1 LICAINAAAAVL
13 FVLAPVAPA
22 RGASCDST
30 KELISNDMIAL
41 AGNSGSGDTLWIAG
55 NDPKAGLGVNDTVS
69 GSQGWGQ
76 YLGCYESFNLQS
88 FAFGGR
94 TVAALLYPVTSAGSN
109 DSSRP
114 NILWHHTLGT
124 AIQDTFVAD
133 TIQFSLYGDSV
144 NPTNHDTTF
153 VAPPAPIDSFK
164 GVNTVYAGGKFFT
177 ACQRGGVVVWNPA
190 AIGPQTLTGL
200 LPGDPVPFPLDSI
213 NPNTHPKFATAAA
226 AVRSVDRYGVPADSA
241 VVAATGS
248 RIWLLNYAHDSW
260 DSTTIT
266 TALSDP
272 GKTFDSVSEVFVNNN
287 SPAQPPILYAVM
299 YYSIA
304 GANKRDSALF
314 RYHYFAKK
322 WSLLVHDPLAVIT
335 PATRGCLYAVSTTS
349 ENSVQIYRD
358 SLPDSVVI
366 ATSDLPPLIS
376 ATTFASRFN
385 TTVNPRPQQ
394 IDDIAFIPTHDS
406 TGHLY
411 IATADG
417 LFSYRAEVPGMTTDT
432 LSYTVRPTKTIAAGL
447 SQTYALP
454 GILTNGSSGLATYT
468 TFVYKLTRD
477 ANVTIEVFDYNM
489 QLTRLVI
496 NNQPR
501 KASTTTGR
509 STNAALDI
517 WNGTNDAGRMV
528 APGVY
533 YYKITA
539 STGER
544 SFGKIVVAKTPG
556 N

>member
-1 LICAINAAAAVL
+1 ML
-13 FVLAPVAPA
+13 FVVAPVAPA

-30 KELISNDMIAL
+30 KELISNDMRAL

-76 YLGCYESFNLQS
+76 YLGCYANYTLQS

-94 TVAALLYPVTSAGSN
+94 TVAVLLVPNTSAGSI
-109 DSSRP
+109 DSSQLITMP
-114 NILWHHTLGT
+114 NILWHHTLGA
-124 AIQDTFVAD
+124 AIRDPFVAD

-144 NPTNHDTTF
+144 NSTNHDTTLI
-153 VAPPAPIDSFK
+153 APSAPIDSFK

-177 ACQRGGVVVWNPA
+177 ACQRGGVVVWDPA
-190 AIGPQTLTGL
+190 AVGPQALTGL

-213 NPNTHPKFATAAA
+213 NPNTHPKFGTAAA
-226 AVRSVDRYGVPADSA
+226 AVRSVDRYGVPADSE
-241 VVAATGS
+241 VVAATAS

-266 TALSDP
+266 TVLSGT
-272 GKTFDSVSEVFVNNN
+272 GKTFDSVSEVFVNNS

-299 YYSIA
+299 YYTVA
-304 GANKRDSALF
+304 GKLDSALF
-314 RYHYFAKK
+314 RYHYFTKN
-322 WSLLVHDPLAVIT
+322 WSLLVHDPLAIIT
-335 PATRGCLYAVSTTS
+335 PASRGCLYAVSTTS

-366 ATSDLPPLIS
+366 ATANLSPLIS
-376 ATTFASRFN
+376 ATAFASRFN

-394 IDDIAFIPTHDS
+394 IYDIAFIPTHDS

-417 LFSYRAEVPGMTTDT
+417 LFSFRAEVPGITSDT

-447 SQTYALP
+447 SQTYAVP
-454 GILTNGSSGLATYT
+454 GILTNGSNGLATYT

-489 QLTRLVI
+489 QLTRLVT

-517 WNGTNDAGRMV
+517 WNGTSDAGRMV
-528 APGVY
+528 APGV

-556 N
+556 K